1 MIALMYRSFGST
13 PPTDLQGPRW
23 LIAWLLALA
32 FVASSLAMLVVF
44 NVFSLF
50 FGVFVN
56 FLGRDGVKFTFLH
69 LFRRV
74 PVIGIAPLVLLGYA
88 IWQNAH
94 WLSGWEL
101 VMAPVLTA
109 AAAAVL
115 LAAAVLINTL
125 LGRRAGR

>member
-1 MIALMYRSFGST
+1 MIPLMYRSFGSV
-13 PPTDLQGPRW
+13 PPAGLSGVRLLFVW
-23 LIAWLLALA
+23 ILALG
-32 FVASSLAMLVVF
+32 FVASSVAMLAVF
-44 NVFSLF
+44 NFFSLF

-74 PVIGIAPLVLLGYA
+74 PVVGIAPLVLLGYA
-88 IWQNAH
+88 LWQNAQR
-94 WLSGWEL
+94 LSGWEL

-109 AAAAVL
+109 VAAAVL
-115 LAAAVLINTL
+115 LAAAIAINTL